1 MFLADRMRKLGW
13 HQWLLLL
20 LFLVAVFATGLF
32 AVRAVRRA
40 LYWQYHRDETIS
52 PWMSVHYVARSYRV
66 PPHVLY
72 RAIGTEPQPR
82 DRRPLREIA
91 REQNR
96 PVDDLINELQ
106 EAIKRW
112 RASQQ
117 PQQPET
123 RPGGGGGGP
132 P

>member
-1 MFLADRMRKLGW
+1 MRKLGW

-40 LYWQYHRDETIS
+40 VYWHYHRDETIR
-52 PWMSVHYVARSYRV
+52 PWMSVRYVSRSYRV
-66 PPHVLY
+66 PAPVLY
-72 RAIGTEPQPR
+72 QAIGVEPIPR

-91 REQNR
+91 RQQNR
-96 PVDDLINELQ
+96 SVDDLIHELQ
-106 EAIKRW
+106 EAINRW
-112 RASQQ
+112 RSAPPKGPPTSN
-117 PQQPET
+117 
-123 RPGGGGGGP
+123 GGGGP

>member
-1 MFLADRMRKLGW
+1 MFLAKRMRKLGW
-13 HQWLLLL
+13 RRWLLLL

-40 LYWQYHRDETIS
+40 VYWRYHRDETIR
-52 PWMSVHYVARSYRV
+52 PWMSVRYVARSYRV
-66 PPHVLY
+66 PPQVLY
-72 RAIGTEPQPR
+72 EAIGVEPLAR

-96 PVDDLINELQ
+96 SVDDLIYALQ

-112 RASQQ
+112 RASPQHGPQ
-117 PQQPET
+117 PSSS
-123 RPGGGGGGP
+123 GGGGP